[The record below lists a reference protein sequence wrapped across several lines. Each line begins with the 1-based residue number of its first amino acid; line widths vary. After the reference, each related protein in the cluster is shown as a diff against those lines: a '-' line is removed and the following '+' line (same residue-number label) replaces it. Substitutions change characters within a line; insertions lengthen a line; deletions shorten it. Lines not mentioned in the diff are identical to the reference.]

1 VYPADAPPSGLPRC
15 GPRTVVVQEKTMPSD
30 ELEIHQIVLRMLREG
45 YAALSLAQRRVIESM
60 MAIC

>member
-1 VYPADAPPSGLPRC
+1 VYPASTPPSGLPRC
-15 GPRTVVVQEKTMPSD
+15 GLPTVVVQEKTMPSD